1 MLRFLAV
8 AVPGYKPLCRQTV
21 SKNLQ
26 NRYKVIRKKIK
37 EILERIKYVALTTDV
52 WKSRTRM
59 NKQSRINN
67 YCLIWFR
74 AYSKWG
80 CLDSLRE
87 TGGYFDKNIPNC
99 GYRHNDLDN

>member
-59 NKQSRINN
+59 SSHSSILYLPYGSFFRQKLQIPFYCSR
-67 YCLIWFR
+67 
-74 AYSKWG
+74 
-80 CLDSLRE
+80 
-87 TGGYFDKNIPNC
+87 
-99 GYRHNDLDN
+99 

>member
-59 NKQSRINN
+59 SYI
-67 YCLIWFR
+67 CL
-74 AYSKWG
+74 
-80 CLDSLRE
+80 
-87 TGGYFDKNIPNC
+87 TGHFFDKNYK
-99 GYRHNDLDN
+99 YRSIVLGK